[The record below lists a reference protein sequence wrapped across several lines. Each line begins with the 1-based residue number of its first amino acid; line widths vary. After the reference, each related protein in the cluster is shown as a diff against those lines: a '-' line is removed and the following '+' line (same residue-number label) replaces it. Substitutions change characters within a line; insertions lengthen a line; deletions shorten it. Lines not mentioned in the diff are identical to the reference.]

1 MSGPRRRHRYG
12 TADTHGDDAGSRP
25 PGRITE
31 RALCYGAAVARP
43 RTYDPEVILDVA
55 ERLVAA
61 SGPQGVTIRRL
72 AAAAGVSNGAIY
84 HTFGSLPA
92 LLGRLWL
99 RAADDF
105 LKTQQT
111 AIEQAL
117 EAAESPATA
126 AADAVVAAADAP
138 AAFALR
144 RPAAARML
152 MTVRREQL
160 LGPDLPDQ
168 LADELL
174 GLDKRL
180 LSVLLRLADGMWG
193 RTDAA
198 AVGVITLCV
207 VDLPTAAFR
216 RAITAPVAGDPA
228 TTAPPIDTDTRR
240 RLEAAVRAVL
250 SIPPPGR
257 PGRRPTVNKD

>member
-1 MSGPRRRHRYG
+1 
-12 TADTHGDDAGSRP
+12 
-25 PGRITE
+25 
-31 RALCYGAAVARP
+31 
-43 RTYDPEVILDVA
+43 
-55 ERLVAA
+55 
-61 SGPQGVTIRRL
+61 
-72 AAAAGVSNGAIY
+72 
-84 HTFGSLPA
+84 
-92 LLGRLWL
+92 
-99 RAADDF
+99 
-105 LKTQQT
+105 
-111 AIEQAL
+111 
-117 EAAESPATA
+117 
-126 AADAVVAAADAP
+126 VVAAADAP

-228 TTAPPIDTDTRR
+228 PIDTDTRR

-257 PGRRPTVNKD
+257 PGRRRPTVNKD

>member
-1 MSGPRRRHRYG
+1 
-12 TADTHGDDAGSRP
+12 
-25 PGRITE
+25 
-31 RALCYGAAVARP
+31 
-43 RTYDPEVILDVA
+43 
-55 ERLVAA
+55 
-61 SGPQGVTIRRL
+61 
-72 AAAAGVSNGAIY
+72 
-84 HTFGSLPA
+84 

-152 MTVRREQL
+152 MPVRREQL

-198 AVGVITLCV
+198 AVGGITLCV
-207 VDLPTAAFR
+207 VDLRTAAFR
-216 RAITAPVAGDPA
+216 PAVHAPGGGGPA

-257 PGRRPTVNKD
+257 PGRRRPTVNKD